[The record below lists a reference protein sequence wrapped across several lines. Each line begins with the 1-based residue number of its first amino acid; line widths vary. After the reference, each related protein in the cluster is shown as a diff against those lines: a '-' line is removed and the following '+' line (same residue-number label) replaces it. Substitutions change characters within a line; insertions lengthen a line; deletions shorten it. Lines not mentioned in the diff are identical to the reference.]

1 MNGIDTT
8 GLTAGPAQVWGGIR
22 LVPLLRDTPVAGL
35 RLHRDL
41 RGTDGTDE
49 TDELDK
55 AEKTE
60 EYEGPCG
67 GVSYVPHAFVAD
79 WSGDGGHGAAYGTRL
94 GSGDGSAD
102 PVRIPVSPHRRPAR
116 RIRDSGRRGAGRS
129 SRATD
134 RLRFLP
140 LQLALAGYLSL
151 HFRGPSIA
159 WDEWSRSALQ
169 RGLSPREEAAYAG
182 TSVPG
187 LGEALRVFEIH
198 PRQCGVLLYTAD
210 ALAAAFVVPHPDDYR
225 ALHGTLMEDLYGEL
239 VYHYAYYARPVP
251 TFEARLGDGRNMRTL
266 ADLRA
271 AARRAETV
279 WRRDHDS
286 VLAAG
291 LLSGGYRF
299 ERVYTMDRFTL
310 QRFLPGF
317 VPGREQHIG
326 ELIRDHKG
334 RTAYLKTFR
343 LSEAQVRRG
352 HLLDALQREEWH
364 PERTAAALG
373 TSVEEL
379 VRRITS
385 AGFGALLKHG
395 ATRSR
400 T

>member
-1 MNGIDTT
+1 MSGLDMT
-8 GLTAGPAQVWGGIR
+8 GLTTGPAQVWGGIR
-22 LVPLLRDTPVAGL
+22 LVPLLRDAPVAGL

-41 RGTDGTDE
+41 GAATDD
-49 TDELDK
+49 DLDDPCD
-55 AEKTE
+55 
-60 EYEGPCG
+60 GPWR
-67 GVSYVPHAFVAD
+67 VSYVPHAFVAD
-79 WSGDGGHGAAYGTRL
+79 WSGDGAHGAAYGTRL
-94 GSGDGSAD
+94 GPGRGPAE
-102 PVRIPVSPHRRPAR
+102 PARIPVSPHRRPVR
-116 RIRDSGRRGAGRS
+116 RVRERGRRGRAP
-129 SRATD
+129 RATD

-140 LQLALAGYLSL
+140 LQLALAGYLTL

-182 TSVPG
+182 ASVPG

-198 PRQCGVLLYTAD
+198 PRQCGVLLYAAD
-210 ALAAAFVVPHPDDYR
+210 ALAAAFVVPHPADYR
-225 ALHGTLMEDLYGEL
+225 ALHRTLVEDLYGEL
-239 VYHYAYYARPVP
+239 VYQYAYYARPLP
-251 TFEARLGDGRNMRTL
+251 AFEARLGDGRNVRTT

-271 AARRAETV
+271 SARRAEAE

-286 VLAAG
+286 ILAAG
-291 LLSGGYRF
+291 LLADGYRF
-299 ERVYTMDRFTL
+299 ERVYAMDGFTL

-352 HLLDALQREEWH
+352 HLLDALHREDWH

-379 VRRITS
+379 ARRIRS
-385 AGFGALLKHG
+385 AGFGSLLKHG
-395 ATRSR
+395 DLR
-400 T
+400 